1 LTEGNISGVFI
12 DPPSD
17 QFRYAAKRYDFRDGS
32 RAPVFDRM
40 TVQLTPVKSGDE
52 MEMEGVSFQPYSS
65 NLEPTSIIDLQKI
78 SKMARGN
85 PNMKFNVDVTLYGY
99 VEDSTQSDD
108 LTEVVADTVVYEKE
122 IQIDSVTTGTIDSVA
137 VEYTFHNNRTE
148 KQAQN
153 IVDFMIEQRVK
164 PENITVS
171 HNAVPEPVADKRK
184 TVIYLRVKQ

>member
-1 LTEGNISGVFI
+1 L
-12 DPPSD
+12 
-17 QFRYAAKRYDFRDGS
+17 R
-32 RAPVFDRM
+32 
-40 TVQLTPVKSGDE
+40 
-52 MEMEGVSFQPYSS
+52 
-65 NLEPTSIIDLQKI
+65 
-78 SKMARGN
+78 
-85 PNMKFNVDVTLYGY
+85 
-99 VEDSTQSDD
+99 
-108 LTEVVADTVVYEKE
+108 VVADTVVYEKE